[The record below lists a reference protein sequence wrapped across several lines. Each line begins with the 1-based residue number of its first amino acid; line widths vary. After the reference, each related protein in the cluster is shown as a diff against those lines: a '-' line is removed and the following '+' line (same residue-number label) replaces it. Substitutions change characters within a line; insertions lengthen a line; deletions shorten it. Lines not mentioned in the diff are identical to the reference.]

1 MDDWDDDPVNNR
13 PPAPQAKY
21 NVKTVTNL
29 GEGGGKYPEAD
40 RKANEVEHIF
50 NAMSKVLKTQQA
62 RRLRENKV
70 ELYKRQIE
78 LLEEDQKLGII
89 NHSKISTLT
98 KIHPPPGF
106 EGKRD

>member
-1 MDDWDDDPVNNR
+1 MDDWDDEPPEAR

-29 GEGGGKYPEAD
+29 GEGTGKYPEAD
-40 RKANEVEHIF
+40 RKAQEVELMF
-50 NAMSKVLKTQQA
+50 NAMAKVLKEQQA
-62 RRLRENKV
+62 RRVRGNKV
-70 ELYKRQIE
+70 DLYKREIE

-89 NHSKISTLT
+89 NHSKISELT